1 MDRRDTDR
9 HPTRTVVYL
18 CLPDGERRACRA
30 INLSAS
36 GVFLKGASMGLR
48 QGQRVELAFAVD
60 FGTVTRLHRR
70 QAVVA
75 HVSEGG
81 TGLMMDAY
89 AVT

>member
-1 MDRRDTDR
+1 MDRRDSDR

-18 CLPDGERRACRA
+18 SLPHGGRQVCKAV
-30 INLSAS
+30 NLSAS

-81 TGLMMDAY
+81 TGLVMDAY